1 MVKDHE
7 NVDEIGADLSV
18 MLYVV
23 AGFCTALLFSVV
35 FGRTNDLYCRFI
47 SVSLYVQ
54 NNEL

>member
-35 FGRTNDLYCRFI
+35 FGKTNDLYCRFI